1 MTSNSE
7 RIEPTNVP
15 LGKTS
20 SPFKEPNTTG
30 VFYFW
35 VTQNTRLNPFDFVVA
50 EHADGSRTIGI
61 IDEIFAYTDSDSHLT
76 NYIGNELGNPEAEPY
91 VERVSAMV
99 ARAQVLRN
107 MRNDEREELYMP
119 VPGERRVFFAN
130 SDAIRQALGYD
141 RILGTGIPAG
151 LIRQSNGQTIPVF
164 LDSDYIIGPEGAH
177 ANVSGISGLAT
188 KTSYLM
194 FLLHSMR
201 MRLEDFSLIIFNVKH
216 SDLLHIHEDAVDLRP
231 QDRQMYEQLELEIRP
246 FDNVTYLLPRGRTGE
261 PDSDEPPENFQLYAY
276 TLRDVHASLDL
287 LFAEIPDPQFTIDAF
302 VRYVRDFWDHNGI
315 RFENRL
321 VRPPQA
327 AEARTWNDMQG
338 IHDNIMGAAVYGL
351 PHHPT
356 PPRVK
361 RELRRLTSYSAFVQ
375 QRAPNEV
382 YLGEAVRNNIQ
393 SGNVSV
399 IDIYRVPT
407 INQSFII
414 GDVMRNIEQLYREQ
428 ELANL
433 PKLIILIDELNTFA
447 PAAATPN
454 PITEQIIEIAR
465 KGRARRTALF
475 GAQQFKSEVH
485 RQVWGNCAL
494 NIIGRTG
501 SAELRTPPYGE
512 LNKYTKNSI
521 LGLNQ
526 GEMILSFRTWR
537 YPIKVIFPKPPYRSP
552 SRE

>member
-1 MTSNSE
+1 MTTNSE
-7 RIEPTNVP
+7 GIETRNNPI
-15 LGKTS
+15 GKTS

-35 VTQNTRLNPFDFVVA
+35 VTPNTRLNPFDFVVA
-50 EHADGSRTIGI
+50 EHVDGSRTIGI
-61 IDEIFAYTDSDSHLT
+61 IDEMFAYTDSDSHLT
-76 NYIGNELGNPEAEPY
+76 NYIGNELGNPAAEPY

-107 MRNDEREELYMP
+107 MRNDDREELYMP
-119 VPGERRVFFAN
+119 VPGERSVFFAD

-141 RILGTGIPAG
+141 RILGTAIPAG
-151 LIRQSNGQTIPVF
+151 LIRQSNGQTIPV
-164 LDSDYIIGPEGAH
+164 LIDSDYIIGPEGAH

-194 FLLHSMR
+194 FLLHSMSQK
-201 MRLEDFSLIIFNVKH
+201 LDDFSLIIFNVKH
-216 SDLLHIHEDAVDLRP
+216 SDLLHIHEGAEDLRP
-231 QDRQMYEQLELEIRP
+231 QDRRMYEQLELEIGP
-246 FDNVTYLLPRGRTGE
+246 FENVTYFLPRGRTGQ
-261 PDSDEPPENFQLYAY
+261 PDSDEPPRDFQIYVY
-276 TLRDVHASLDL
+276 TLRDVHANLDL
-287 LFAEIPDPQFTIDAF
+287 LFAEVPDPQFTIDAF
-302 VRYVRDFWDHNGI
+302 VRYVRDFWTQNRI
-315 RFENRL
+315 RFENPAIMAQS
-321 VRPPQA
+321 VD
-327 AEARTWNDMQG
+327 ARIWEDMQRVP
-338 IHDNIMGAAVYGL
+338 DDVMGAAVYNL
-351 PHHPT
+351 PRHPT

-361 RELRRLTSYSAFVQ
+361 RELRRLAGGSVFGQ
-375 QRAPNEV
+375 QRGANEV

-393 SGNVSV
+393 SGHVSV
-399 IDIYRVPT
+399 IDIYRVPA

-414 GDVMRNIEQLYREQ
+414 GDVMRNIEQMYRER
-428 ELANL
+428 ELADL

-447 PAAATPN
+447 PAAVIPN
-454 PITEQIIEIAR
+454 PITEQIVEIAR

-475 GAQQFKSEVH
+475 GAEQFKSEVH

-501 SAELRTPPYGE
+501 SAELSTRPYGE
-512 LNKYTKNSI
+512 LDKYTKNSI
-521 LGLNQ
+521 LSLKQ